1 MPNIE
6 QVYLGGA
13 VEPSEQ
19 RSSAQNRKGL
29 KRDLGTLQ
37 SYATIIGIFI
47 GAGAFVVTA
56 RAGADAG
63 PSVPLAYLLMGPII
77 LATSVSYIV
86 YLSTPLGV
94 RPGGAYIHI
103 SRTFGYYYPGFIA
116 MWMKLVGF
124 LGALSVLAVSFADY
138 TAFFLTG
145 DTPAYFRPIVGSLC
159 LTLLYAVNI
168 LGVRYYGWMQTIMSL
183 VLLIAVALM
192 VIPGLFHVDL
202 ANYTPFL
209 PYGWNG
215 FFTAMATL
223 FFGYAGFESLAQ
235 TAGETRNP
243 RKTLPR
249 VFLNGILISV
259 AIYVLIAFVAF
270 GVLPYQELAIS
281 DSAMADV
288 ASVYLPVGAA
298 GVVALG
304 ALMAFMT
311 SINGSILVPSRTLMV
326 FAEDRVLP
334 EFKFLGRQADRWQAR
349 ARNLRG
355 LGSTLFGIGALLS
368 RGLGG
373 MLNLAAVSDRFR
385 TPHMSLGLCLSIS
398 LVLIWTETIDY
409 MLNVALQGIFILYV
423 FHAIALMCLPY
434 VQPELYR
441 TARIRFTPAFLI
453 IAGLFSMSTIIWF
466 SKELFTSDPR
476 VLGLIGLWLAIGTL
490 LYLIARWEGRKDGFD
505 YDQRLVEEWQQPD
518 SGTKEISS

>member
-1 MPNIE
+1 MK
-6 QVYLGGA
+6 
-13 VEPSEQ
+13 PSEQ
-19 RSSAQNRKGL
+19 TVSARNGKGL

-77 LATSVSYIV
+77 LATSVSYMV
-86 YLSTPLGV
+86 YLSTPLGM

-103 SRTFGYYYPGFIA
+103 SRTFGRYYPGFIA

-138 TAFFLTG
+138 TAFFLSG
-145 DTPAYFRPIVGSLC
+145 DAPPFFRPIVASLC
-159 LTLLYAVNI
+159 LTLLYAINI

-183 VLLIAVALM
+183 ILLLAVALM
-192 VIPGLFHVDL
+192 VIPGLFHVEL
-202 ANYTPFL
+202 ANYRPFL
-209 PYGWNG
+209 PYGWDG

-235 TAGETRNP
+235 TAGETRDP
-243 RKTLPR
+243 RKTLPK
-249 VFLNGILISV
+249 VFFNGILISV
-259 AIYVLIAFVAF
+259 TIYVLIAFVAF
-270 GVLPYQELAIS
+270 GVLPYGELAES

-298 GVVALG
+298 GIVAVG

-311 SINGSILVPSRTLMV
+311 SINGSILVPSRTLLV

-334 EFKFLGRQADRWQAR
+334 DFKWLRRQADRWQSR
-349 ARNLRG
+349 ASRGQG
-355 LGSTLFGIGALLS
+355 LGSTLLGVGAILS

-373 MLNLAAVSDRFR
+373 LLNLAAVSQRFR
-385 TPHMSLGLCLSIS
+385 TPHMSLCLCLSIS

-409 MLNVALQGIFILYV
+409 MLNVALQGVFILYV
-423 FHAIALMCLPY
+423 VHAIALICLPY
-434 VQPELYR
+434 VRPELYR
-441 TARIRFTPAFLI
+441 TARIRFTPVFLI
-453 IAGLFSMSTIIWF
+453 VCGLFSMSTIIWF
-466 SKELFTSDPR
+466 SQELFTSDPR
-476 VLGLIGLWLAIGTL
+476 VLGLIGLWVAIGTL
-490 LYLIARWEGRKDGFD
+490 LYWIARWEGRRDGFD
-505 YDQRLVEEWQQPD
+505 YDKRLVEEWHEPE
-518 SGTKEISS
+518 SRPEKLSL

>member
-1 MPNIE
+1 MK
-6 QVYLGGA
+6 
-13 VEPSEQ
+13 PSEPTA
-19 RSSAQNRKGL
+19 SAQNKKGL

-77 LATSVSYIV
+77 LATSVSYMV
-86 YLSTPLGV
+86 YLSTPLGM

-103 SRTFGYYYPGFIA
+103 SRTFGRYYPGFIA

-145 DTPAYFRPIVGSLC
+145 DAPAYFRPIVASLC

-168 LGVRYYGWMQTIMSL
+168 FGVRYYGWMQTIMSFILL
-183 VLLIAVALM
+183 VAVALM
-192 VIPGLFHVDL
+192 VIPGLFHVEM
-202 ANYTPFL
+202 ANYSPFL
-209 PYGWNG
+209 PYGWDG

-243 RKTLPR
+243 RKTLPK

-270 GVLPYQELAIS
+270 GVLPHQELAAS
-281 DSAMADV
+281 ESAMADV

-298 GVVALG
+298 GIVAIG

-334 EFKFLGRQADRWQAR
+334 EFKFLGRQADRWQKR
-349 ARNLRG
+349 ANRGRG
-355 LGSTLFGIGALLS
+355 LGAASLAVGAFLG
-368 RGLGG
+368 RRLGG
-373 MLNLAAVSDRFR
+373 MLNLAAVSDRFG

-398 LVLIWTETIDY
+398 LALIWTETIDY
-409 MLNVALQGIFILYV
+409 MLTVALQGLFILYV
-423 FHAIALMCLPY
+423 VHAFALICLPF
-434 VQPELYR
+434 VRPALYR
-441 TARIRFTPAFLI
+441 TARIRFTPPFLI
-453 IAGLFSMSTIIWF
+453 ACSLLSMSTIIWF

-476 VLGLIGLWLAIGTL
+476 VLVLLGVWVTIGTL
-490 LYLIARWEGRKDGFD
+490 LYWMAIWEGRADGFD
-505 YDQRLVEEWQQPD
+505 YDKRLVEEWLETD
-518 SGTKEISS
+518 SKSR